1 MEIRKDV
8 LRLPPCQVCVDYLNL
23 LFLRSFLDFF
33 SAIGSIRNNDC
44 FFFLVWCGFNS
55 FFYYETKTFRVAK
68 KAQTA
73 PIKFFVGFFL
83 NLTGRLRWLL
93 VLPSQVLLIF

>member
-1 MEIRKDV
+1 MD
-8 LRLPPCQVCVDYLNL
+8 
-23 LFLRSFLDFF
+23 
-33 SAIGSIRNNDC
+33 
-44 FFFLVWCGFNS
+44 
-55 FFYYETKTFRVAK
+55 FYYETKTFRVAK